1 MAHIQNLQ
9 VIQPTAQA
17 SGPGNIGMGA
27 RRPQMPGGA
36 GLMVAW
42 VWLTVCDW
50 LFMMWLS
57 VWTIKH

>member
-9 VIQPTAQA
+9 VTLPTAQTP
-17 SGPGNIGMGA
+17 GPGNIGMGA

-42 VWLTVCDW
+42 APAVGLAADSG
-50 LFMMWLS
+50 LFILFE
-57 VWTIKH
+57 HAD